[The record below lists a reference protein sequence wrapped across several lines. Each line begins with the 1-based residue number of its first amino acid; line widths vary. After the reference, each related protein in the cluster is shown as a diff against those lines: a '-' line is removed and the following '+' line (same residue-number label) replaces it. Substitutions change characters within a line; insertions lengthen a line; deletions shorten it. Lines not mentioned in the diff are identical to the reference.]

1 MAHLRLAR
9 LWHGI
14 GWALVLAVIVL
25 SLAPEPPVTGIGGS
39 DKLGHALS
47 YGVLITW
54 FAQLYPRAMY
64 GRLAL
69 AFVAMGLILESLQA
83 LMPPRTF
90 DPLDM
95 AANGSGVVLG
105 WIISRTIG
113 RDWLAWVDRRAA
125 GLLLDR

>member
-1 MAHLRLAR
+1 MTHLRLAR

-14 GWALVLAVIVL
+14 GWALILAVIVL
-25 SLAPEPPVTGIGGS
+25 SLMPEPPVTGVGGS

-47 YGVLITW
+47 YGVLMIW
-54 FAQLYPRAMY
+54 FTQLYPRAMH

-69 AFVAMGLILESLQA
+69 AFVAMGLLLEFLQA
-83 LMPPRTF
+83 LVPPRSF

-105 WIISRTIG
+105 WIISSTIG
-113 RDWLAWVDRRAA
+113 RNWLVWVDRRAA
-125 GLLLDR
+125 ELLLGR